1 MEADIPEGLARTKE
15 ELIQKLAE
23 AMPSFYI
30 DTEDGRRIYIT
41 HEDGCR
47 LGLGEIFYKNGAA
60 FIIGEVFY
68 SHSLILKP
76 PSGDSPEGS
85 QEKKILPFIIYCVY
99 NDGQLRDRVIAVYEK
114 PFEVLVGDIPVIIE
128 AKSKFAGAMKTF
140 MSSKAAILFV
150 RGQCEAPGW
159 SEVYSEVKA
168 AIKRFVNLDFDS
180 RLYDVVAC
188 WVLATY
194 FQEALNVLPFLYAY
208 GASGTGKT
216 RLLFTAVY
224 LARHGFMAT
233 DPSEASIF
241 RTAEA
246 FKPTLGIDESLIGAA
261 AWKLIRTAFKK
272 GLYVPRVEQT
282 KRKEFV
288 LSLFETFMPVA
299 FSSTEMPK
307 ELGGCDADEA
317 RAIFIFM
324 KQMPDP
330 IGRDPEPED
339 FKEVRDR
346 LYLIRLGRAN
356 EALKALQE
364 VSALQLPFG
373 GHEREVWLPL
383 LTMAKLVGKDVF
395 HNVLSY
401 AVDFY
406 GVKAQLQNVQERT
419 VVRAL
424 LLLYRAKYAEALL
437 IDRKAYIP
445 CLEFRASTLKE
456 YVKQSL
462 EETEQLEPAL
472 FDKVWSNEKIGR
484 ILTKL
489 GIFKTVKKGRTYYT
503 ITAKTL
509 QTLYK
514 TFCIIPGGLKR
525 VEEVG
530 EVGVKKE
537 AIPLKET
544 PTQLSLHAS
553 SADSACGVGVPQE
566 NKASKITPT
575 SPTSPTLNGEKS
587 APPIGFNNGKITFE
601 INPPNPPATPTGG
614 LAGGLSEGKTTFV
627 FNPPNPPN
635 PPTIDGLA
643 VVALRRVTRSLLPTE
658 KCCLCGSQG
667 VDYQADLTDG
677 SWRLLCYEC
686 GNRLLNPTNPLG
698 LLDVVQKVRLAFRG
712 GSPEE
717 FLNVCAGLGLS
728 RKEADSL
735 LKILLKDGCLAPSP
749 DGGLEW
755 VK

>member
-1 MEADIPEGLARTKE
+1 MEGKMEAHEGFIAQEADNCFSVIPEGLARSKE
-15 ELIQKLAE
+15 ELVQKLHE
-23 AMPSFYI
+23 VMPEFYI
-30 DTEDGRRIYIT
+30 DTEDGRRIYIM

-47 LGLGEIFYKNGAA
+47 VGLGEIFYKARDS

-76 PSGDSPEGS
+76 QKENSLGS
-85 QEKKILPFIIYCVY
+85 SEERKIMPFVVYSIYR
-99 NDGQLRDRVIAVYEK
+99 NGQLHDKIIAAYEK
-114 PFEVLVGDIPVIIE
+114 PLEVMVGDIPIIIE
-128 AKSKFAGAMKTF
+128 AKSKLAGALKTF
-140 MSSKAAILFV
+140 MSSRAAILFAK
-150 RGQCEAPGW
+150 GCCETPGW
-159 SEVYSEVKA
+159 REVYSEVKA
-168 AIKRFVNLDFDS
+168 AIQRFVNLDFDN

-188 WVLATY
+188 WVMATY

-339 FKEVRDR
+339 FKEIRDK
-346 LYLIRLGRAN
+346 LYLVRLGRAN

-364 VSALQLPFG
+364 VSTLQLPFG

-383 LTMAKLVGKDVF
+383 LTMAKLVGEDIF
-395 HNVLSY
+395 YNVLSY
-401 AVDFY
+401 AAEVY
-406 GVKAQLQNVQERT
+406 GVKAQLQNVQEKT

-424 LLLYRAKYAEALL
+424 LLMYRAKYAEALSM
-437 IDRKAYIP
+437 DKKAYIGS
-445 CLEFRASTLKE
+445 LEFRASSLRE

-472 FDKVWSNEKIGR
+472 FDKVWTNEKIGR

-489 GIFKTVKKGRTYYT
+489 GIFKTTKKGKTHYT

-514 TFCIIPGGLKR
+514 TFCIIPGSFKR
-525 VEEVG
+525 VGEVG

-537 AIPLKET
+537 AIPLRET
-544 PTQLSLHAS
+544 PTQLSLYAFDNIEAS
-553 SADSACGVGVPQE
+553 KIMDEKTDSVCGVGVSQE

-575 SPTSPTLNGEKS
+575 SPTSPTLD
-587 APPIGFNNGKITFE
+587 GK
-601 INPPNPPATPTGG
+601 
-614 LAGGLSEGKTTFV
+614 
-627 FNPPNPPN
+627 
-635 PPTIDGLA
+635 A
-643 VVALRRVTRSLLPTE
+643 VVALHRITRSLFPTE
-658 KCCLCGSQG
+658 KCSLCGSQG

-677 SWRLLCYEC
+677 SWKLLCFEC
-686 GNRLLNPTNPLG
+686 GEKLMKQFG
-698 LLDVVQKVRLAFRG
+698 
-712 GSPEE
+712 
-717 FLNVCAGLGLS
+717 
-728 RKEADSL
+728 EA
-735 LKILLKDGCLAPSP
+735 
-749 DGGLEW
+749 
-755 VK
+755 